1 MQLLEFMMESHLEH
15 FALSTVL
22 NQENMIIDY
31 PISIPN
37 LLNDREKVL
46 QYYQKHNKYNFK
58 TEFEKIIKQLD
69 EINSNSVELTEK
81 FTYALLFGSSNSQVL
96 QIICE
101 NYTTIN
107 SYYEKVDA
115 KQLGLS
121 KVGKQCFL
129 MLLNAKYCAESEIF
143 EESVFTE
150 FVDQLTLNDL
160 LLLSMLM
167 LATTGMFTFVD
178 IIDIELHLESEDKW
192 LTSMYYDDVV
202 ENLRENS
209 IIVQDELLSITI
221 SNILFRNSA
230 YLTDKQIQIIEESV
244 KACAK
249 HDLYLIDVADML
261 QNIRKRGDKHEKI
274 NGCNCC

>member
-1 MQLLEFMMESHLEH
+1 M
-15 FALSTVL
+15 
-22 NQENMIIDY
+22 
-31 PISIPN
+31 
-37 LLNDREKVL
+37 

-58 TEFEKIIKQLD
+58 TEFERIIKQLD

-101 NYTTIN
+101 NYTSIN

-150 FVDQLTLNDL
+150 FADQLTLNDL

-178 IIDIELHLESEDKW
+178 IIDIELHLEPEDKW

-202 ENLRENS
+202 ENLRKNS

-230 YLTDKQIQIIEESV
+230 YLTDKQIQIIEDSV
-244 KACAK
+244 KACDK